1 METAMRVTSLAVILC
16 LAAGPALAQGG
27 DSSVPVCESLVAL
40 RQWAA
45 GAGEDSTR
53 LAQADKPPGCRV
65 VARDTLGAVERRS
78 TFGGA
83 IYECLAQAEG
93 PCVWVM
99 P

>member
-1 METAMRVTSLAVILC
+1 MRVTSLAVVLC
-16 LAAGPALAQGG
+16 LAAGSALAQGG
-27 DSSVPVCESLVAL
+27 GESVPVCENLVAL

-45 GAGEDSTR
+45 GAGEDPAR
-53 LAQADKPPGCRV
+53 AAAQAETPPACRL
-65 VARDTLGAVERRS
+65 VARGSLGAVERRS

-83 IYECLAQAEG
+83 IYECLAQAGG

>member
-1 METAMRVTSLAVILC
+1 MRVTSLAVVLC
-16 LAAGPALAQGG
+16 LAAGSSLAQGG
-27 DSSVPVCESLVAL
+27 GDSVPVCESLVGL

-45 GAGEDSTR
+45 AAGEDPAR
-53 LAQADKPPGCRV
+53 LAQAEKPPGCRQ
-65 VARDTLGAVERRS
+65 VARGSLGAVERRS

>member
-1 METAMRVTSLAVILC
+1 MRVASLAGILC
-16 LAAGPALAQGG
+16 LAASPVWAQDAGA
-27 DSSVPVCESLVAL
+27 SVPACESLVAL

-45 GAGEDSTR
+45 GAGEDPARAAT
-53 LAQADKPPGCRV
+53 QPEGPPGCRL
-65 VARDTLGAVERRS
+65 VARDRLGAVERRS

-83 IYECLAQAEG
+83 IYECLAQAGG